1 MEKEFLGRL
10 AVVTGGAHGI
20 GRATALRMAQGGATV
35 WILDRDGNAGEQ
47 FVDELSQQ
55 SYNAHFMKTELA
67 QRSSVEFAFGR
78 IQDEAGGVD
87 MLLSCAGIQRY
98 GDVVETSEET
108 WDEVFDVNVK
118 SAYFVCHA
126 AIPMMRRRGGG
137 AIVLVSSVQAFATQE
152 RVVAY
157 AASKGAL
164 VTMTKALA
172 LDHAR
177 DRIRVNAVAPGS
189 VDTPM
194 LRSSAALFASGDA
207 SQLLDQWGLAHP
219 LKRLAQAE
227 EIAEVVA
234 FLASD
239 RASFVTGATVPVD
252 GGLLAKVGVILPS
265 SSD

>member
-1 MEKEFLGRL
+1 MEQEFLGRV

-20 GRATALRMAQGGATV
+20 GRATGRRLAQGGAKV
-35 WILDRDGNAGEQ
+35 WILDRDDNAGQQLADELLNESYDVQ
-47 FVDELSQQ
+47 FV
-55 SYNAHFMKTELA
+55 KTELGRA
-67 QRSSVEFAFGR
+67 DSVEAAFAR
-78 IQDEAGGVD
+78 IHGEAGGVD
-87 MLLSCAGIQRY
+87 MLFSNAGIQRY
-98 GDVVETSEET
+98 GDVVETSEKT
-108 WDEVFDVNVK
+108 WDEVFEANVK
-118 SAYFVCHA
+118 SAYLVCHA
-126 AIPMMRRRGGG
+126 AIPMMRRRGAG
-137 AIVLVSSVQAFATQE
+137 AIVLTSSVQAHATQE

-172 LDHAR
+172 LDHAQ
-177 DRIRVNAVAPGS
+177 DGIRVNAVAPGS

-194 LRSSAALFASGDA
+194 LRSSASLFASGDA
-207 SQLLDQWGLAHP
+207 AQLLAQWGLAHP

-234 FLASD
+234 FLLSD

-265 SSD
+265 PSD